1 KGQTVIVP
9 ILAVNHD
16 PEIWGPDAHQSI
28 PALSTT
34 IAGVWGQ
41 MLTFLGGPRA
51 CIGFRFSL
59 VECALLSTLVRA
71 LEFKLAVPAAD
82 IGRLVMT
89 IVQQPI
95 PHSEQAA
102 GTQMPILV
110 KPFTQP

>member
-1 KGQTVIVP
+1 KGQTVVVAI
-9 ILAVNHD
+9 NRD
-16 PEIWGPDAHQSI
+16 PEIWGPDGHQFI

-51 CIGFRFSL
+51 YIGFRFSL
-59 VECALLSTLVRA
+59 VECRCCLRLCT

-82 IGRLVMT
+82 IGRLAMT

-95 PHSEQAA
+95 QRNEPAA

-110 KPFTQP
+110 K